1 MISHT
6 ERQPCPGAAG
16 RIESMNMYDRKLENN
31 PGNTSGSRHVS
42 PGPAIGSKGV
52 SRFRRFLPILLLILL
67 LPVSSAA
74 ENLTCGRLPMLMKS
88 FLANHY
94 AMKNV
99 TGELMTHAVEQ
110 MTKSLDPSKT
120 LLYESD
126 LEKLKPV
133 PPPDLCIMAV
143 SFIVPNIDSMES
155 SIDSTKHADNCCRS
169 RPAFIKVGDFGRN
182 SRFVIIA

>member
-1 MISHT
+1 MDIHRTWTFCSDYEMMTQCCQLKQTPADKQRLPFVPLHGSTKSVNHRVPAGTDETTNASSRSQSAFFLDRSPPPFYRHNRMISHT

-74 ENLTCGRLPMLMKS
+74 EILTCGRLPMLMKS
-88 FLANHY
+88 FLAN
-94 AMKNV
+94 
-99 TGELMTHAVEQ
+99 Q
-110 MTKSLDPSKT
+110 
-120 LLYESD
+120 
-126 LEKLKPV
+126 
-133 PPPDLCIMAV
+133 
-143 SFIVPNIDSMES
+143 
-155 SIDSTKHADNCCRS
+155 
-169 RPAFIKVGDFGRN
+169 
-182 SRFVIIA
+182 